1 MIGCESN
8 NNRIAVALG
17 RKCGTRE
24 DRGSGIAPDRLE
36 KNIGLYRN
44 GRELLS
50 NEKTIP
56 RISHDDRATE
66 HGRIGNST
74 KSLLKRRMPTKQR

>member
-8 NNRIAVALG
+8 NNGIAVALG

-24 DRGSGIAPDRLE
+24 DRGSGIAPDRLK
-36 KNIGLYRN
+36 KNIGLHRD

-56 RISHDDRATE
+56 RIGHDDRA
-66 HGRIGNST
+66 I
-74 KSLLKRRMPTKQR
+74 